1 MKSIGIIA
9 KKNKP
14 EAVEVTRRLLPW
26 LEERNIE
33 VVLDHDI
40 ASLVMPAKGMEKAE
54 IPSRVDMV
62 VVLGGDGTLLTVAR
76 LPGIENIPILGVN
89 LGAMGFLTEI
99 PLEELY
105 PTLEKILKGNYEKDR
120 RMTLQAVVRR
130 EGKTIASYAVLND
143 VVINK
148 GALARIID
156 LEININGRYLT
167 TFKADGLIL
176 CTPTGS
182 TGYSLSAGGPIIHSS
197 LNCIC
202 LTPIC
207 SHTLTNRPLIL
218 PDTAAIDVLIKSRH
232 EDVFLTLD
240 GQEGLSLK
248 PDDTVSVQKNPNYIT
263 LIKSP
268 YRNYFEVLKMKLKW
282 GER

>member
-1 MKSIGIIA
+1 MKKIGIIA

-14 EAVEVTRRLLPW
+14 EAVEVTRGLLSW
-26 LEERNIE
+26 LEKRHVE
-33 VVLDHDI
+33 VFLDSDI
-40 ASLVMPAKGMEKAE
+40 ASQVMPERGIEKAE
-54 IPSRVDMV
+54 IPSRVEMV

-76 LPGIENIPILGVN
+76 LPGVENIPILGVN

-99 PLEELY
+99 PLEEFY
-105 PTLEKILKGNYEKDR
+105 PTLEKILKGTYEKDT
-120 RMTLQAVVRR
+120 RMTLEAVVRR
-130 EGKTIASYAVLND
+130 GKNLIASYAVLND

-156 LEININGRYLT
+156 LEISINGRYLT
-167 TFKADGLIL
+167 TFKADGLIIS
-176 CTPTGS
+176 TPTGS
-182 TGYSLSAGGPIIHSS
+182 TGYSLSAGGPIIHPS
-197 LNCIC
+197 LDSLAI
-202 LTPIC
+202 TPIC

-218 PDTAAIDVLIKSRH
+218 PGTVGIDVLIKSRH
-232 EDVFLTLD
+232 DDVFLTLD

-268 YRNYFEVLKMKLKW
+268 YRNYFEVLKTKLKW

>member
-1 MKSIGIIA
+1 MKRIGIIA

-14 EAVEVTRRLLPW
+14 EAIEVTSRLLLW
-26 LEERNIE
+26 LKERGIE
-33 VVLDHDI
+33 VVLDEDI
-40 ASLVMPAKGMEKAE
+40 ASQVMPTRGVEKAE
-54 IPSRVDMV
+54 IPSQVDMV
-62 VVLGGDGTLLTVAR
+62 IVLGGDGTLLSVAR
-76 LPGIENIPILGVN
+76 LPGIENIPIVGVN

-105 PTLEKILKGNYEKDR
+105 STLEKILQGHYEKDR

-130 EGKTIASYAVLND
+130 EGKAVASYSVLND
-143 VVINK
+143 AVINK
-148 GALARIID
+148 GAVARIID
-156 LEININGRYLT
+156 LEISINGRYLT

-182 TGYSLSAGGPIIHSS
+182 TGYSLSAGGPIIHPS
-197 LNCIC
+197 LDCIG

-218 PDTAAIDVLIKSRH
+218 PDTVTVDVLIKSRH
-232 EDVFLTLD
+232 DKVFLTLD

-248 PDDTVSVQKNPNYIT
+248 PDDSISVKKSPNYIT

-268 YRNYFEVLKMKLKW
+268 YRNYFEVLKTKLKW